1 MYRET
6 GRVLFGVL
14 IALGVIMSTESS
26 ATMSV
31 STVPVPGE
39 RIELAKWLA
48 AGKLKAVNR
57 EVTKLQG
64 RDDAVHV
71 NEKSGPGIV
80 WIEGTDFAEGTLQVN
95 VHGRDVFQ
103 KSFLGI
109 AFHGKDDNTYEAV
122 YVRPFNFRAS
132 DPDRHK
138 HAVQY
143 VALPQYDWPRLR
155 QEFPDEFE
163 RPVDASVAPG
173 DWVQVR
179 IVVSGASIQVY
190 VGAVKSPTLTVRK
203 LGQQERGKI
212 GLWTGNN
219 SDGDFADLQII
230 PMK

>member
-1 MYRET
+1 MYREM

-14 IALGVIMSTESS
+14 IALGVIMSTESN
-26 ATMSV
+26 ARMSV

-71 NEKSGPGIV
+71 NEKPGPGIV
-80 WIEGTDFAEGTLQVN
+80 WIEGTDFTEGTLQVN

-163 RPVDASVAPG
+163 RPVDASVGPG

-219 SDGDFADLQII
+219 SDGDFADLQIT